1 MCWRLARP
9 VIAIVGRPNVGKSTL
24 FNRIIK
30 QRLAIVEDTPGVTR
44 DRLYAKSNWLDREF
58 LLIDT
63 GGLTDERDPIQTQI
77 RKQVELALVEADA
90 IIMVTDG
97 REPLTSSDYQVAELL
112 RKTKK
117 PIVLAINKI
126 EAHPATADPEIYSLG
141 LGEPILISADHG
153 MNIGDLLEAAL
164 SHITMDHETEE
175 DDQIRV
181 TFVGRPNVGKSSLI
195 NALLGEERVI
205 VSDQPGTTRDAI
217 DTPLRHN
224 GMNYLLVDTAG
235 IRRKAKVEEAVEYY
249 SVLRAIRAV
258 ERSDVVV
265 MVLDAGEIIT
275 EQDLKIAGIIKEAG
289 KACLILINK
298 WDLVEKDNA
307 TAGNF
312 EEQIRRELGFLD
324 FAPLLF
330 VSAKTGQRLGKIL
343 SLVNTVME
351 SYTFRISSNR
361 LNQVIGEITALH
373 QPPTVK
379 GRMLKIYYT
388 KQIKVKPPTFQINV
402 NDPDS
407 MHFSYQR
414 YLENKLR
421 EYFGFIGTPIRFQ
434 IKAKKDHST
443 LQE

>member
-1 MCWRLARP
+1 MARP

-44 DRLYAKSNWLDREF
+44 DRLYAKSNWLNREF

-77 RKQVELALVEADA
+77 RKQVDLALEEANA
-90 IIMVTDG
+90 IIMVVDG
-97 REPLTSSDYQVAELL
+97 RENLTASDYQVAELL

-117 PIVLAINKI
+117 PVVLAVNKI
-126 EAHPATADPEIYSLG
+126 ETHPATVDHEIYSLG
-141 LGEPILISADHG
+141 LGEPILISAEHAL
-153 MNIGDLLEAAL
+153 NIGDLLETTL
-164 SHITMDHETEE
+164 SQIDMEQDVEEE
-175 DDQIRV
+175 DLIRV
-181 TFVGRPNVGKSSLI
+181 TFVGRPNVGKSSLV

-205 VSDQPGTTRDAI
+205 VSDRPGTTRDAI
-217 DTPLRHN
+217 DTPLQYQ

-235 IRRKAKVEEAVEYY
+235 IRRKAKVQETVEYY

-265 MVLDAGEIIT
+265 MVLDATEVIA
-275 EQDLKIAGIIKEAG
+275 EQDLKIAGIIKDAG

-298 WDLVEKDNA
+298 WDLVEKDNT
-307 TAGNF
+307 TAGKY
-312 EEQIRRELGFLD
+312 EEQIRRELFFLD
-324 FAPLLF
+324 YAPLLF
-330 VSAKTGQRLGKIL
+330 VSAKTGQRLGKVL
-343 SLVNTVME
+343 QLVNTVME

-373 QPPTVK
+373 QPPSIK
-379 GRMLKIYYT
+379 GKMLKIYYT
-388 KQIKVKPPTFQINV
+388 KQIKVKPPTFQLNV
-402 NDPDS
+402 NEPEG

-421 EYFGFIGTPIRFQ
+421 EYFGFTGSPIRIQ
-434 IKAKKDHST
+434 MKAKKDNSFQ
-443 LQE
+443 QE

>member
-1 MCWRLARP
+1 MARP

-44 DRLYAKSNWLDREF
+44 DRIYAKSNWLNREF

-77 RKQVELALVEADA
+77 RKQVDLALEEADA
-90 IIMVTDG
+90 VIMVADG
-97 REPLTSSDYQVAELL
+97 REALTSSDYQVAELL

-117 PIVLAINKI
+117 PVVLAVNKI
-126 EAHPATADPEIYSLG
+126 ESHPATVDSEIYSLG

-153 MNIGDLLEAAL
+153 LNIGDLLETAL
-164 SHITMDHETEE
+164 AHITPEEETEDE
-175 DDQIRV
+175 DLIRV
-181 TFVGRPNVGKSSLI
+181 TFVGRPNVGKSSLV

-217 DTPLRHN
+217 DTPLQVH
-224 GMNYLLVDTAG
+224 GINYLLVDTAG
-235 IRRKAKVEEAVEYY
+235 IRRKSKVDEAVEYY
-249 SVLRAIRAV
+249 SVLRAIRSV

-265 MVLDAGEIIT
+265 MVLDATETIT
-275 EQDLKIAGIIKEAG
+275 EQDLKIAGIIKDAG
-289 KACLILINK
+289 KACIILINK

-312 EEQIRRELGFLD
+312 EEKIRYDLGFLD

-330 VSAKTGQRLGKIL
+330 VSAKTGQRLGKVL
-343 SLVNTVME
+343 QLVNNVME

-361 LNQVIGEITALH
+361 LNQVVGEITGLH

-388 KQIKVKPPTFQINV
+388 KQIKVKPPTFQFSV
-402 NDPDS
+402 NDPEG

-421 EYFGFIGTPIRFQ
+421 EYFGFVGTPIRFQ
-434 IKAKKDHST
+434 MKAKKDNSNQ
-443 LQE
+443 QE

>member
-1 MCWRLARP
+1 MARP

-24 FNRIIK
+24 FNRIIR

-77 RKQVELALVEADA
+77 RNQVELALDEADA

-97 REPLTSSDYQVAELL
+97 REPLTTSDYQVAELL

-117 PIVLAINKI
+117 PIVLAVNKI
-126 EAHPATADPEIYSLG
+126 EAYPATADPEIYSLG

-153 MNIGDLLEAAL
+153 MNIGDLLETAL
-164 SHITMDHETEE
+164 SHITIDRETEE
-175 DDQIRV
+175 DDQVRV
-181 TFVGRPNVGKSSLI
+181 TFVGRPNVGKSSLV
-195 NALLGEERVI
+195 NALLGKERVI

-217 DTPLRHN
+217 DTPLHHD
-224 GMNYLLVDTAG
+224 GMDYLLVDTAG

-275 EQDLKIAGIIKEAG
+275 EQDLKIAGIIKDAG

-298 WDLVEKDNA
+298 WDLVEKDNG
-307 TAGNF
+307 TAGKF

-324 FAPLLF
+324 YAPLLF

-343 SLVNTVME
+343 ASVNTVME

-361 LNQVIGEITALH
+361 LNQVVGEITALH

-379 GRMLKIYYT
+379 GRMLKIYYS
-388 KQIKVKPPTFQINV
+388 KQIKVKPPTFQLNV
-402 NDPDS
+402 NDPDN

-421 EYFGFIGTPIRFQ
+421 EYFGFVGTPIRFQ

>member
-1 MCWRLARP
+1 MARP

-30 QRLAIVEDTPGVTR
+30 QKLAIVEDTPGVTR
-44 DRLYAKSNWLDREF
+44 DRLYAKGGWLNREF

-63 GGLTDERDPIQTQI
+63 GGLTDERDPIQAQI
-77 RKQVELALVEADA
+77 RKQVELALEEADA
-90 IIMVTDG
+90 IIMVADG
-97 REPLTSSDYQVAELL
+97 REPLTTSDYQVAELL

-117 PIVLAINKI
+117 PVILAVNKI
-126 EAHPATADPEIYSLG
+126 ESHPATADPEIYSLG

-153 MNIGDLLEAAL
+153 LNVGDLLEAAL
-164 SHITMDHETEE
+164 ADIAIEPENEE
-175 DDQIRV
+175 DDLIRV
-181 TFVGRPNVGKSSLI
+181 TFIGRPNVGKSSLV

-217 DTPLRHN
+217 DTPLHLH
-224 GMNYLLVDTAG
+224 GINYLLVDTAG
-235 IRRKAKVEEAVEYY
+235 IRRKAKVEEPVEYY

-258 ERSDVVV
+258 ERSDVVI
-265 MVLDAGEIIT
+265 MVLDASEVIT
-275 EQDLKIAGIIKEAG
+275 EQDLRIAGIIKDAG
-289 KACLILINK
+289 KACIILINK
-298 WDLVEKDNA
+298 WDLIEKDNA
-307 TAGNF
+307 TAGQF

-324 FAPLLF
+324 FAPFLF

-343 SLVNTVME
+343 QLVNSVME

-373 QPPTVK
+373 QPPSVK
-379 GRMLKIYYT
+379 GRMFKIYYT
-388 KQIKVKPPTFQINV
+388 KQIKVKPPTFQFSV
-402 NDPDS
+402 NDPDG

-421 EYFGFIGTPIRFQ
+421 EYFGFVGAPIRFQ
-434 IKAKKDHST
+434 MKAKKEQSIQ
-443 LQE
+443 QE

>member
-1 MCWRLARP
+1 LARP

-77 RKQVELALVEADA
+77 RKQVELALEEADA

-97 REPLTSSDYQVAELL
+97 REPLTTSDYQVAELL
-112 RKTKK
+112 RKTQK
-117 PIVLAINKI
+117 PVVLGVNKI
-126 EAHPATADPEIYSLG
+126 ESYPAVADPEIYSLG

-153 MNIGDLLEAAL
+153 LNIGDLLEAAL
-164 SHITMDHETEE
+164 AHVNMDLETE
-175 DDQIRV
+175 DDDLIRV
-181 TFVGRPNVGKSSLI
+181 TFVGRPNVGKSSLV

-205 VSDQPGTTRDAI
+205 VSDLPGTTRDAI
-217 DTPLRHN
+217 DTPLRLN

-235 IRRKAKVEEAVEYY
+235 IRRKSKVDEAVEYY

-258 ERSDVVV
+258 ERSDVII
-265 MVLDAGEIIT
+265 MVLDATEVIT
-275 EQDLKIAGIIKEAG
+275 EQDLKIAGIIKDAG

-298 WDLVEKDNA
+298 WDLVEKDNS

-324 FAPLLF
+324 YAPLLF
-330 VSAKTGQRLGKIL
+330 VSAKTGQRLEKIL
-343 SLVNTVME
+343 SLVNQVME
-351 SYTFRISSNR
+351 SYTFRISNNR
-361 LNQVIGEITALH
+361 INQVIGEITALH

-388 KQIKVKPPTFQINV
+388 KQIKVKPPTFQFSV
-402 NDPDS
+402 NNPDG

-421 EYFGFIGTPIRFQ
+421 EYFGFVGTPIRFQ
-434 IKAKKDHST
+434 LKAKN
-443 LQE
+443 E

>member
-1 MCWRLARP
+1 LARP

-77 RKQVELALVEADA
+77 RKQVELALEEADA

-97 REPLTSSDYQVAELL
+97 REPLTTSDYQVAELL

-117 PIVLAINKI
+117 PFVLGVNKI
-126 EAHPATADPEIYSLG
+126 ETHPATADPEIYSLG
-141 LGEPILISADHG
+141 LGEPVLISADHG
-153 MNIGDLLEAAL
+153 LNIGDLLEAAL
-164 SHITMDHETEE
+164 AHVDLEHEAEE
-175 DDQIRV
+175 DDLIRV
-181 TFVGRPNVGKSSLI
+181 TFVGRPNVGKSSLV

-205 VSDQPGTTRDAI
+205 VSDRPGTTRDAI

-224 GMNYLLVDTAG
+224 GMDYLLVDTAG
-235 IRRKAKVEEAVEYY
+235 IRRKAKVEEGVEYY

-265 MVLDAGEIIT
+265 MVLDATEVIT
-275 EQDLKIAGIIKEAG
+275 EQDLKIAGIIKDAG

-307 TAGNF
+307 TAGDF
-312 EEQIRRELGFLD
+312 EEQIRRELVFLD
-324 FAPLLF
+324 YAPLLF

-343 SLVNTVME
+343 GLVNTLME
-351 SYTFRISSNR
+351 SYTFRVSNNR
-361 LNQVIGEITALH
+361 INQVIGEITALH
-373 QPPTVK
+373 QPPSVK

-388 KQIKVKPPTFQINV
+388 KQIKVKPPTFQLSV
-402 NDPDS
+402 NDPER
-407 MHFSYQR
+407 MHFSYRR

-421 EYFGFIGTPIRFQ
+421 EYFGFVGTPIHFQ
-434 IKAKKDHST
+434 MKTKK
-443 LQE
+443 E

>member
-1 MCWRLARP
+1 MARP

-44 DRLYAKSNWLDREF
+44 DRLYAKSNWLNREF

-63 GGLTDERDPIQTQI
+63 GGLTDERDPVQTQI
-77 RKQVELALVEADA
+77 RKQVELALEEADA

-97 REPLTSSDYQVAELL
+97 REPLTTSDYQVAELL

-117 PIVLAINKI
+117 PVVLGVNKI
-126 EAHPATADPEIYSLG
+126 ESHPATADPEIYSLG
-141 LGEPILISADHG
+141 LGDPILISADHG
-153 MNIGDLLEAAL
+153 LNIGDLLEATL
-164 SHITMDHETEE
+164 DHVNLDQEAEE
-175 DDQIRV
+175 DDLIRV
-181 TFVGRPNVGKSSLI
+181 TFVGRPNVGKSSLV

-235 IRRKAKVEEAVEYY
+235 IRRKAKVEEGVEYY

-265 MVLDAGEIIT
+265 MVLDATEVIT
-275 EQDLKIAGIIKEAG
+275 EQDLRIAGIIKDAG

-307 TAGNF
+307 TAGNY
-312 EEQIRRELGFLD
+312 EEQIRRELAFLD
-324 FAPLLF
+324 YAPLLF

-343 SLVNTVME
+343 SLVNTIME
-351 SYTFRISSNR
+351 NYTFRVSNNR
-361 LNQVIGEITALH
+361 INQVIGEIIALH
-373 QPPTVK
+373 QPPTAK

-388 KQIKVKPPTFQINV
+388 KQIKVKPPTFQLSV
-402 NDPDS
+402 NDPEN

-421 EYFGFIGTPIRFQ
+421 EYFGFAGTPIRFQ
-434 IKAKKDHST
+434 MKTKR
-443 LQE
+443 E

>member
-1 MCWRLARP
+1 MARP

-77 RKQVELALVEADA
+77 RKQVELALEEADA

-97 REPLTSSDYQVAELL
+97 REPLTTSDYQVAELL

-117 PIVLAINKI
+117 PFVLGVNKI
-126 EAHPATADPEIYSLG
+126 ETHPATADPEIYSLG
-141 LGEPILISADHG
+141 LGEPVLISADHG
-153 MNIGDLLEAAL
+153 LNIGDLLEAAL
-164 SHITMDHETEE
+164 AHVDLEHEAEE
-175 DDQIRV
+175 DDLIRV
-181 TFVGRPNVGKSSLI
+181 TFVGRPNVGKSSLV

-205 VSDQPGTTRDAI
+205 VSDRPGTTRDAI

-224 GMNYLLVDTAG
+224 GMDYLLVDTAG
-235 IRRKAKVEEAVEYY
+235 IRRKAKVEEGVEYY

-265 MVLDAGEIIT
+265 MVLDATEVIT
-275 EQDLKIAGIIKEAG
+275 EQDLKIAGIIKDAG

-307 TAGNF
+307 TAGDF
-312 EEQIRRELGFLD
+312 EEQIRRELVFLD
-324 FAPLLF
+324 YAPLLF

-343 SLVNTVME
+343 GLVNTLME
-351 SYTFRISSNR
+351 SYTFRVSNNR
-361 LNQVIGEITALH
+361 INQVIGEITALH
-373 QPPTVK
+373 QPPSVK

-388 KQIKVKPPTFQINV
+388 KQIKVKPPTFQLSV
-402 NDPDS
+402 NDPER
-407 MHFSYQR
+407 MHFSYRR

-421 EYFGFIGTPIRFQ
+421 EYFGFVGTPIHFQ
-434 IKAKKDHST
+434 MKTKK
-443 LQE
+443 E

>member
-1 MCWRLARP
+1 MARP

-44 DRLYAKSNWLDREF
+44 DRLYAKSNWLNREF

-77 RKQVELALVEADA
+77 RKQVDLALEEANA
-90 IIMVTDG
+90 IIMVVDG
-97 REPLTSSDYQVAELL
+97 RETLTASDYQVAELL

-117 PIVLAINKI
+117 PVVLAVNKI
-126 EAHPATADPEIYSLG
+126 ETHPATVDHEIYSLG
-141 LGEPILISADHG
+141 LGEPILISAEHAL
-153 MNIGDLLEAAL
+153 NIGDLLETTL
-164 SHITMDHETEE
+164 SQIDMEQDVEEE
-175 DDQIRV
+175 DLIRV
-181 TFVGRPNVGKSSLI
+181 TFVGRPNVGKSSLV

-205 VSDQPGTTRDAI
+205 VSDRPGTTRDAI
-217 DTPLRHN
+217 DTPLQYQ

-235 IRRKAKVEEAVEYY
+235 IRRKAKVQETVEYY

-265 MVLDAGEIIT
+265 MVLDATEVIA
-275 EQDLKIAGIIKEAG
+275 EQDLKIAGIIKDAG

-298 WDLVEKDNA
+298 WDLVEKDNI
-307 TAGNF
+307 TAGKY
-312 EEQIRRELGFLD
+312 EEQIRRELFFLD
-324 FAPLLF
+324 YAPLLF
-330 VSAKTGQRLGKIL
+330 VSAKTGQRLGKVL
-343 SLVNTVME
+343 QLVNTVME

-373 QPPTVK
+373 QPPSIK
-379 GRMLKIYYT
+379 GKMLKIYYT
-388 KQIKVKPPTFQINV
+388 KQIKVKPPTFQLNV
-402 NDPDS
+402 NEPEG

-421 EYFGFIGTPIRFQ
+421 EYFGFTGSPIRIQ
-434 IKAKKDHST
+434 MKAKKDNSFQ
-443 LQE
+443 QE